1 MDNNNT
7 TSNRSSGSS
16 GVYGYL
22 MDHQTLE
29 CDEIYAKPMV
39 FTRTCSYPSLI
50 FRKQAFGGLEIKHA
64 MSEFF

>member
-1 MDNNNT
+1 MDNN
-7 TSNRSSGSS
+7 SNRSSGSS

-39 FTRTCSYPSLI
+39 FTRRCSYPN
-50 FRKQAFGGLEIKHA
+50 KQLKNSAFGELKKHE
-64 MSEFF
+64 SEYF